1 MNDSFNELTLSNY
14 WDGRFPDTGFARK
27 SYTNRIFGYIGNKLI
42 KVLFGQR
49 GAGKSYLLRQI
60 MVHLL
65 DEGVSARNVLYISR
79 SFTDSGFIS
88 GREGLEELLSV
99 YRERLHPVGKIYI
112 FIEEIQNID
121 GWEEFVRAHS
131 QDYVNSCELFIS
143 GSNRRMIPCDTEGIP
158 DRHYVSFEVFPF
170 SYAEY
175 IEKESEEV
183 SDKSYASYMEQGG
196 LPRLSAF
203 PSEESKWNYVSSL
216 KDTALFRDVV
226 IL

>member
-88 GREGLEELLSV
+88 GRGGLEELLSV

-131 QDYVNSCELFIS
+131 QDYVNSC
-143 GSNRRMIPCDTEGIP
+143 
-158 DRHYVSFEVFPF
+158 
-170 SYAEY
+170 
-175 IEKESEEV
+175 
-183 SDKSYASYMEQGG
+183 
-196 LPRLSAF
+196 
-203 PSEESKWNYVSSL
+203 
-216 KDTALFRDVV
+216 
-226 IL
+226 

>member
-79 SFTDSGFIS
+79 T
-88 GREGLEELLSV
+88 
-99 YRERLHPVGKIYI
+99 
-112 FIEEIQNID
+112 
-121 GWEEFVRAHS
+121 
-131 QDYVNSCELFIS
+131 
-143 GSNRRMIPCDTEGIP
+143 
-158 DRHYVSFEVFPF
+158 
-170 SYAEY
+170 
-175 IEKESEEV
+175 
-183 SDKSYASYMEQGG
+183 
-196 LPRLSAF
+196 
-203 PSEESKWNYVSSL
+203 
-216 KDTALFRDVV
+216 
-226 IL
+226 

>member
-88 GREGLEELLSV
+88 GRGGLEDLLSV
-99 YRERLHPVGKIYI
+99 YRERLHPWGRSIY
-112 FIEEIQNID
+112 
-121 GWEEFVRAHS
+121 
-131 QDYVNSCELFIS
+131 
-143 GSNRRMIPCDTEGIP
+143 
-158 DRHYVSFEVFPF
+158 
-170 SYAEY
+170 
-175 IEKESEEV
+175 
-183 SDKSYASYMEQGG
+183 
-196 LPRLSAF
+196 
-203 PSEESKWNYVSSL
+203 SL
-216 KDTALFRDVV
+216 KKYRISMVGRSLSVHIHKITSIVANCLSVV
-226 IL
+226 RTGE

>member
-99 YRERLHPVGKIYI
+99 SGFIPWGRSIY
-112 FIEEIQNID
+112 
-121 GWEEFVRAHS
+121 
-131 QDYVNSCELFIS
+131 
-143 GSNRRMIPCDTEGIP
+143 
-158 DRHYVSFEVFPF
+158 
-170 SYAEY
+170 
-175 IEKESEEV
+175 
-183 SDKSYASYMEQGG
+183 
-196 LPRLSAF
+196 
-203 PSEESKWNYVSSL
+203 SL
-216 KDTALFRDVV
+216 KKYRISMVGRSLSVHIHKITSIVANCLSVV
-226 IL
+226 RTEE

>member
-1 MNDSFNELTLSNY
+1 M
-14 WDGRFPDTGFARK
+14 GRRFPDTGFARK

-131 QDYVNSCELFIS
+131 QDWVNSCELFIS

-158 DRHYVSFEVFPF
+158 DRHYVSLRSFLSVMPNISKRSRKKFRIRVMLHIWNREVCPVFQLSVGRVKVELCF
-170 SYAEY
+170 LSQRYRV
-175 IEKESEEV
+175 V
-183 SDKSYASYMEQGG
+183 S
-196 LPRLSAF
+196 
-203 PSEESKWNYVSSL
+203 
-216 KDTALFRDVV
+216 
-226 IL
+226 